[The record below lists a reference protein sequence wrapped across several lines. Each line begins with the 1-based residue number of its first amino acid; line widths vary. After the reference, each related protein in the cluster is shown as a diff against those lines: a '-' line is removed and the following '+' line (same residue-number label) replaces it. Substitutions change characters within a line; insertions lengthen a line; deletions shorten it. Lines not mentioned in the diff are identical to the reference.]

1 MCDEPPLDASATH
14 LAQGLVRLLVHPL
27 LHLAHFNATALAAM
41 AHPREQPSSSAT
53 VLHACAG
60 RLNSLETGW
69 PVCDEDL
76 QSLRASDCLVY
87 SVGVGGDFS
96 FDDRL
101 ADQGCQV
108 HSFDP
113 TTRLLPRH
121 LAHSHDR
128 VHFHPWGLRGG
139 CRGADEKQSFYGAMS
154 GDFLTLSE
162 IVHRL
167 GHARRPPRVLKID
180 CEGCEWDAF
189 VEMSRTARH
198 LLARVDLLM
207 LELHFG
213 GAEFKMSTDADVA
226 RAATFARVFRRFG
239 LCLYYHHMNPAG
251 KAFKGYHPVFAAEG
265 LGAPSYEIGLRR
277 CVRTVRGAAPK
288 V

>member
-101 ADQGCQV
+101 ADQGTA
-108 HSFDP
+108 SI
-113 TTRLLPRH
+113 LPR
-121 LAHSHDR
+121 
-128 VHFHPWGLRGG
+128 G
-139 CRGADEKQSFYGAMS
+139 CSRDIWRTATTAFTSTRGACAAGAEAPTRS
-154 GDFLTLSE
+154 SPF
-162 IVHRL
+162 
-167 GHARRPPRVLKID
+167 
-180 CEGCEWDAF
+180 
-189 VEMSRTARH
+189 TAR
-198 LLARVDLLM
+198 
-207 LELHFG
+207 
-213 GAEFKMSTDADVA
+213 
-226 RAATFARVFRRFG
+226 
-239 LCLYYHHMNPAG
+239 
-251 KAFKGYHPVFAAEG
+251 
-265 LGAPSYEIGLRR
+265 
-277 CVRTVRGAAPK
+277 
-288 V
+288 